1 MGLQPLRKLQED
13 QEMAQTRTQ
22 SRKPQQKSTAVPL
35 FQRPIHPQS
44 AISAADFSI
53 AEVRHILLAADA
65 FENENPLRRAR
76 LLAKRRVAL
85 LFYEASTRT
94 RTSFELAAK
103 SLGADTT
110 LVSSLSS
117 SIEKGESL
125 KDTGITLKALGAECI
140 ILRSPCSGAPYLLA
154 RATGLPV
161 LNAGDGMA
169 EHPSQ
174 ALLDLRTILRFLGI
188 PAARVSEKCLRGVTL
203 TICGDILHSRVAR
216 SNALLL
222 PRLGAK
228 LILCGPPQLLPESA
242 AEIAPGIVI
251 ERDFD
256 AALRQSQIV
265 MMLRIQAE
273 RLAGLQLDLDEYR
286 SRYQANGERIGA
298 LAPKAL
304 ILHPG
309 PIIRGMEIT
318 AEVADGLNSG
328 IAEQVHHGVPIRTAL
343 VARALALHEEGEFA

>member
-1 MGLQPLRKLQED
+1 
-13 QEMAQTRTQ
+13 MAKTSTPSRT
-22 SRKPQQKSTAVPL
+22 PQKVAAPTF
-35 FQRPIHPQS
+35 FQQPIHPQS
-44 AISAADFSI
+44 AISANDFSVI
-53 AEVRHILLAADA
+53 EVRRILESADA
-65 FENENPLRRAR
+65 LEKENPLRRAHR
-76 LLAKRRVAL
+76 LAKRRVAL
-85 LFYEASTRT
+85 LFYESSTRT

-103 SLGADTT
+103 ALGADTT

-140 ILRSPCSGAPYLLA
+140 ILRSPYSGGPYVLA

-174 ALLDLRTILRFLGI
+174 ALLDLRTILQFLGI
-188 PAARVSEKCLRGVTL
+188 RSSSVSEKALRGTTI

-216 SNALLL
+216 SNMLLL

-228 LILCGPPQLLPESA
+228 LILCGPPALLPDTASTLG
-242 AEIAPGIVI
+242 PNIVI

-256 AALRQSQIV
+256 TALRQSRVV

-273 RLAGLQLDLDEYR
+273 RLAGLQIDLDDYR
-286 SRYQANGERIGA
+286 SRYQANADRIA
-298 LAPKAL
+298 AHAPNAA

-318 AEVADGLNSG
+318 GEVADGPQSR
-328 IAEQVHHGVPIRTAL
+328 IAQQVHNGVPIRMAL
-343 VARALALHEEGEFA
+343 VLRALSTRALASAKKGARA